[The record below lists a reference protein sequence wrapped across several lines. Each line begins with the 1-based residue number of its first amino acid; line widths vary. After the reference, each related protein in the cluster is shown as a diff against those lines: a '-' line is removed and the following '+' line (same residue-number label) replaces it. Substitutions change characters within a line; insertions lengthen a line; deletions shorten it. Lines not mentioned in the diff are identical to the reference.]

1 MYTCNHHNY
10 CPDDDGIYDFCGFSF
25 LCFLFSVFIHIL
37 EMEAFI
43 QLMKKCHKKVEKKL
57 DGLNLSNVH
66 QTNWFEH
73 CHTKKTI
80 QLLQFKNLSQ

>member
-1 MYTCNHHNY
+1 
-10 CPDDDGIYDFCGFSF
+10 
-25 LCFLFSVFIHIL
+25 
-37 EMEAFI
+37 MEAFI

-73 CHTKKTI
+73 CHTKRTI